1 FAKMGISLPHS
12 SAAQRSM
19 VQSVSS
25 PQPGDLVFVYNGG
38 GGSIGHVAIY
48 AGGGYW
54 YEAANPSAG
63 VGYHRAWTT
72 NVSYGR
78 VL

>member
-1 FAKMGISLPHS
+1 
-12 SAAQRSM
+12 M

-48 AGGGYW
+48 AGNGYW
-54 YEAANPSAG
+54 WEAANPEVG
-63 VGYHRAWTT
+63 VGLHRAWTT

-78 VL
+78 IL